1 MDRRRFVALLGSA
14 LAAPL
19 ARAQPAG
26 RAARIGILE
35 FGSPPESGAVRAYL
49 AALRQLG
56 YGEPSTLRVE
66 RRYARGDANRYGDL
80 VKDIA
85 AGNVAMLFTVG
96 NDIARTAKDVAPA
109 LPVVTVG
116 SEDPVLSGL
125 IEDYRRPGG
134 NVTGVT
140 YLSPQLAGKRLELL
154 KEVVPGLARVSVL
167 WDPAHFDT
175 YYRDM
180 EPDARTLGLRLHLI
194 QARTADELEGA
205 LAEARRA
212 RSDALFVVPSRML
225 NQQARRVCDLAL
237 AANLPMITPYALFTE
252 AGGLLSYGAIA
263 ADMLRRA
270 AAQTAK
276 ILSGEKAGALPY
288 ERAATFEL
296 VINLRSAK
304 ALGLTIPQSLL
315 LRADRVIE

>member
-1 MDRRRFVALLGSA
+1 MDRRRFVAWTAGA

-19 ARAQPAG
+19 VCAQPSA
-26 RAARIGILE
+26 RSARIGVVE
-35 FGSPPESGAVRAYL
+35 FGSPPESGFVRAYL

-56 YGEPSTLRVE
+56 YGEPATLQVE
-66 RRYARGDANRYGDL
+66 RRYARGDANRYGEL

-85 AGNVAMLFTVG
+85 AGNAAMVFTVG
-96 NDIARTAKDVAPA
+96 NDIARAAKDVAPA

-194 QARTADELEGA
+194 QTRTADELEGA

-212 RSDALFVVPSRML
+212 RSDALFVIPSRML

-237 AANLPMITPYALFTE
+237 AAKLPMITPYALFTE
-252 AGGLLSYGAIA
+252 AGGLLSYGAVA

-296 VINLRSAK
+296 VINLRTAK
-304 ALGLTIPQSLL
+304 ALGLTLPQALL